1 MTEKIKE
8 ILVEFLKDKI
18 RNKSIYKYRINHSYY
33 VKFEP
38 ISKDDCIRVYLGCE
52 LPGYESVKSEVYKF
66 SYGTLNDD
74 IEGLAD
80 FVLMLYK
87 ETEKMN
93 KDSISIGYDIY
104 KSLVA
109 DNERLRDQIKQ
120 LEKEVENWK
129 QSSIENH
136 NSYLSA
142 IRGYEEYQQ
151 KYLLEQK
158 KYEEYR
164 DKYFEEKLNHTT
176 TEARI
181 VFAQHI
187 LSGNREDRV
196 KDFWNNHR
204 EYVDMYRNN
213 DNRY

>member
-93 KDSISIGYDIY
+93 SSNVSIGYNCY
-104 KSLVA
+104 KSVLT
-109 DNERLRDQIKQ
+109 DNDALREKVKQ
-120 LEKEVENWK
+120 LEKEV
-129 QSSIENH
+129 
-136 NSYLSA
+136 
-142 IRGYEEYQQ
+142 EEYQQ

-187 LSGNREDRV
+187 LSGNREERV
-196 KDFWNNHR
+196 KDFWNNHK
-204 EYVDMYRNN
+204 EYVNMYRNN
-213 DNRY
+213 AN